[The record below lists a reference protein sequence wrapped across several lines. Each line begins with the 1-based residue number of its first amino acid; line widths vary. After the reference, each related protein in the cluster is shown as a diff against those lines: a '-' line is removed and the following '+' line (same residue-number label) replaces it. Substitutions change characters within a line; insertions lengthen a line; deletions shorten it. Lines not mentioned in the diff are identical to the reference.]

1 MRKWKIMLIFF
12 TILTIGGLFILRA
25 NTVPTISFFPL
36 DEKSF
41 IDEANTSLTLE
52 SVTGSDS
59 YNIGWSINSSSD
71 KSMYLRQDVSLLFD
85 NGILRGVRS
94 KWVQNTDQ
102 IHMDET
108 VASEDSSHFQSISFH
123 HGENHYGGE
132 DIKSV
137 QAMTYDELYVIDSPT
152 TPIKAFKQPV
162 TPFESEWKEL
172 LDRSSKQQLLF
183 QWHLLIQYFQ
193 INPENYRAIP
203 LVDLYKYNNK
213 PLPNMSQQE
222 TNVLIGRLWEGI
234 YKNYVIPASESSEN
248 QLESYIPLILID
260 KQNTHLYVLFEL
272 NGGREQLIQRIPE
285 IKN

>member
-1 MRKWKIMLIFF
+1 MIKWKSLLIFVALLSIGS
-12 TILTIGGLFILRA
+12 ILVLRS
-25 NTVPTISFFPL
+25 NTLPTVRFFPL
-36 DEKSF
+36 DEQSS
-41 IDEANTSLTLE
+41 IQEANTSLTLQA
-52 SVTGSDS
+52 VTGADS
-59 YNIGWSINSSSD
+59 YDIGWNINSSSD

-94 KWVQNTDQ
+94 KWVQNTDRIQ
-102 IHMDET
+102 IDET
-108 VASEDSSHFQSISFH
+108 VTSEDSSHFQSISFH
-123 HGENHYGGE
+123 HGENHSGGE
-132 DIKSV
+132 VIKSV
-137 QAMTYDELYVIDSPT
+137 QAMTYDELYVIDSPA

-162 TPFESEWKEL
+162 TTFESEWKEL

-193 INPENYRAIP
+193 IDPENYLAIP

-222 TNVLIGRLWEGI
+222 TNELIGRLWEGL
-234 YKNYVIPASESSEN
+234 YKNYIIPATESSEN

-272 NGGREQLIQRIPE
+272 NGEREQLIQRIP
-285 IKN
+285 